1 MNVAVLPYQPCH
13 RDVWDAFVTQS
24 KNATFLLNRDYLE
37 YHSDR
42 FEDCSLIFQVDDKI
56 CGLLPANRRGN
67 ILHSHQGL
75 TYGGLLLNAE
85 STTPLVLD
93 MFTGLIDWMRAQG
106 MAALEYKTIPTIY
119 HALPAEE
126 DRYALFRHNARLVRR
141 DVLSVVDLAHRGPV
155 QTRRMRGA
163 RKAAKQ
169 GVKVECHSE
178 RWGDY
183 WQLLTEHLM
192 SRFSVPPVHK
202 LDEIELLQQRFP
214 SEIWL
219 ATAEHQGDVIA
230 GVVIFETPRVA
241 HVQYIASS
249 EAGRELAALDLIF
262 MTLIEKLT
270 SKRYFDFGISNED
283 QGRRLNVGLIE
294 QKEGFGARAVVHDF
308 YRLDLSGETP

>member
-1 MNVAVLPYQPCH
+1 MNVSVLPYQPCD
-13 RDVWDAFVTQS
+13 RDAWDAFVNQS
-24 KNATFLLNRDYLE
+24 KNATFLLNRNYLE
-37 YHSDR
+37 YHAER
-42 FEDCSLIFQVDDKI
+42 FEDCSLIFRLGDRI
-56 CGLLPANRRGN
+56 CGLLPANRTGD
-67 ILHSHQGL
+67 ILRSHQGL
-75 TYGGLLLNAE
+75 TYGGLLLDADA
-85 STTPLVLD
+85 TTPLVLE
-93 MFTGLIDWMRAQG
+93 MFTGLIEWLSAHG

-141 DVLSVVDLAHRGPV
+141 DVLSVVDIEHRGPV
-155 QTRRMRGA
+155 QNRRVRGA

-183 WQLLTEHLM
+183 WQLLTAHLM
-192 SRFSVPPVHK
+192 SRFSVSPVHR
-202 LDEIELLQQRFP
+202 LDEIKLLQQRFP

-219 ATAEHQGDVIA
+219 ATAEHQGAVIA

-262 MTLIEKLT
+262 MALIEKLT

-308 YRLDLSGETP
+308 YRLDL